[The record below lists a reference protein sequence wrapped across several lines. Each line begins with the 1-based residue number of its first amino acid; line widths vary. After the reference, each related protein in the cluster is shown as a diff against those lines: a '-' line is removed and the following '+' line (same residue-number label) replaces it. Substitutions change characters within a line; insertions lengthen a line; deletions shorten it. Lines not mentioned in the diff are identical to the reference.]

1 MKYENSKNEVLH
13 HWSEPLQVILVV
25 ICFPIARVWGGK
37 RHYACSTM
45 SILSTEDRAALST
58 GSREERHEGPVPT
71 QPRGQATLC
80 LGPTQHLPSQQ
91 HHQQVVTLSLLWTV
105 MVIACS
111 MTNHP
116 FTFLYLHASLAQ
128 PGWQCPCCWWSWQ
141 RSSVSLCLFLVKI
154 TAGYLPVHFPR
165 ASPSASSTRP
175 RWTLWGFSLTT
186 VRSRQSVIIHGENYF

>member
-1 MKYENSKNEVLH
+1 MHVVPCQYYQQRTERPSLPGTVHRKYFS
-13 HWSEPLQVILVV
+13 SEIFSTVET
-25 ICFPIARVWGGK
+25 WGTCAYTATGPG
-37 RHYACSTM
+37 YT
-45 SILSTEDRAALST
+45 LSPANTTPSQPTTSST
-58 GSREERHEGPVPT
+58 GGHSFP
-71 QPRGQATLC
+71 
-80 LGPTQHLPSQQ
+80 PSK
-91 HHQQVVTLSLLWTV
+91 VWWMV

-175 RWTLWGFSLTT
+175 RWTLWGSSLTT